1 MHPHM
6 TLAVRFIR
14 HGESV
19 ANAGGVTA
27 EPRGIPL
34 TALGREQA
42 LAIARGFAQHDPQKH
57 APTQAGMGPVLR
69 QGSCSS
75 KAMEPRSDAIRTDQA
90 PPPDLIITSPYT
102 RARDSAA
109 PTAARFPDVPLEVW
123 PVQEFASLAFARCE
137 NTTAV
142 QRRPWVEDHWAL
154 ADPDR
159 VDGPGA
165 ECYAGL
171 VGRVRAAL
179 LRLSG
184 LSVRSV
190 VVFSHGQFMKA
201 VHWEIANASPPVTP
215 ETMLAFRAFHTA
227 APIANAEGF
236 TAYWDGAV
244 WRID

>member
-1 MHPHM
+1 MS
-6 TLAVRFIR
+6 LAVRFIR

-19 ANAGGVTA
+19 ANAGGVTTTTA
-27 EPRGIPL
+27 AVPL

-42 LAIARGFAQHDPQKH
+42 LAVAHG
-57 APTQAGMGPVLR
+57 L
-69 QGSCSS
+69 
-75 KAMEPRSDAIRTDQA
+75 DAS
-90 PPPDLIITSPYT
+90 PDLIITSPYI

-109 PTAARFPDVPLEVW
+109 PTAARFPDVPVEVW
-123 PVQEFASLAFARCE
+123 PVQEYASLSSARCV
-137 NTTAV
+137 NTTAM
-142 QRRPWVEDHWAL
+142 QRRPWVWEHWDF

-165 ECYAGL
+165 ECYAEL

-179 LRLSG
+179 RRLSG
-184 LSVRSV
+184 LSARSV

-201 VHWEIANASPPVTP
+201 VHWEIANASPPITP
-215 ETMLAFRAFHTA
+215 ETMLDFRAFHAA

-236 TAYWDGAV
+236 VAHWDGER

>member
-1 MHPHM
+1 M

-42 LAIARGFAQHDPQKH
+42 LAIARGFRSMIRKSMSPRRRGWDRFCDKDP
-57 APTQAGMGPVLR
+57 
-69 QGSCSS
+69 CSN
-75 KAMEPRSDAIRTDQA
+75 KEMEPRSDAIGTDQA

-109 PTAARFPDVPLEVW
+109 PTAARFPGVPLEVW

-137 NTTAV
+137 NTTAM
-142 QRRPWVEDHWAL
+142 QRRPWVDDHWAL

-159 VDGPGA
+159 IDGPGA

-179 LRLSG
+179 LRL
-184 LSVRSV
+184 
-190 VVFSHGQFMKA
+190 
-201 VHWEIANASPPVTP
+201 WP
-215 ETMLAFRAFHTA
+215 
-227 APIANAEGF
+227 
-236 TAYWDGAV
+236 
-244 WRID
+244 

>member
-1 MHPHM
+1 M

-42 LAIARGFAQHDPQKH
+42 LAIAHGFEA
-57 APTQAGMGPVLR
+57 
-69 QGSCSS
+69 S
-75 KAMEPRSDAIRTDQA
+75 
-90 PPPDLIITSPYT
+90 PDLIITSPYT

-137 NTTAV
+137 NTTAM

-159 VDGPGA
+159 IDGPGA

-179 LRLSG
+179 RRLSE

-201 VHWEIANASPPVTP
+201 VQWEIAFASPDVTP
-215 ETMLAFRAFHTA
+215 ETMLAFRAFHAA
-227 APIANAEGF
+227 APIANADGF
-236 TAYWDGAV
+236 TARWDGAA

>member
-1 MHPHM
+1 M

-27 EPRGIPL
+27 EPAGIPL
-34 TALGREQA
+34 TALGRDQA
-42 LAIARGFAQHDPQKH
+42 LAIALGIEA
-57 APTQAGMGPVLR
+57 A
-69 QGSCSS
+69 
-75 KAMEPRSDAIRTDQA
+75 
-90 PPPDLIITSPYT
+90 PDLIITSPYI
-102 RARDSAA
+102 RARDTAA
-109 PTAARFPDVPLEVW
+109 PTAARFPNVPVEVW

-137 NTTAV
+137 NTTAM
-142 QRRPWVEDHWAL
+142 QRRPWVEEHWAL

-165 ECYAGL
+165 ECYAAL

-179 LRLSG
+179 RRLSE
-184 LSVRSV
+184 LSISSV

-201 VHWEIANASPPVTP
+201 VHWEIAAASPPITP
-215 ETMLAFRAFHTA
+215 ETMQAFRAFHAA

-236 TAYWDGAV
+236 TARWDGKG
-244 WRID
+244 WRVD

>member
-1 MHPHM
+1 MPESISEPNPSPFRPRDALHM

-27 EPRGIPL
+27 EPAGIAL

-42 LAIARGFAQHDPQKH
+42 LAIARGLA
-57 APTQAGMGPVLR
+57 AA
-69 QGSCSS
+69 
-75 KAMEPRSDAIRTDQA
+75 
-90 PPPDLIITSPYT
+90 PDLIITSPYI

-109 PTAARFPDVPLEVW
+109 PTAARFPDVPVEVW

-137 NTTAV
+137 NTTAM

-159 VDGPGA
+159 IDGPGA

-179 LRLSG
+179 KRLSE
-184 LSVRSV
+184 LSACSV
-190 VVFSHGQFMKA
+190 AVFSHGQFMKA
-201 VHWEIANASPPVTP
+201 VQWEIVAGSPPVTP
-215 ETMLAFRAFHTA
+215 ETMRAFRAFHAA

-236 TAYWDGAV
+236 IARWNGER

>member
-27 EPRGIPL
+27 EPSGIPL
-34 TALGREQA
+34 TPLGREQA
-42 LAIARGFAQHDPQKH
+42 LAIARGLA
-57 APTQAGMGPVLR
+57 A
-69 QGSCSS
+69 
-75 KAMEPRSDAIRTDQA
+75 
-90 PPPDLIITSPYT
+90 PPDLIITSPYT

-137 NTTAV
+137 NTTAM

-159 VDGPGA
+159 IDGPGA
-165 ECYAGL
+165 ECYAAL

-179 LRLSG
+179 ARLSE
-184 LSVRSV
+184 LKARSV

-215 ETMLAFRAFHTA
+215 ETMLAFRAFHLA

-236 TAYWDGAV
+236 TAHWDGAR
-244 WRID
+244 WQID